1 MKIVCPS
8 CRTVYE
14 ITIEAVSNP
23 EREFAVYQCV
33 VCNFEFQVLFTKIL
47 APKSKEEIY
56 LIPRI
61 INTDKT
67 KIISENLSKTV
78 RDDIW

>member
-14 ITIEAVSNP
+14 ITIEAVSHT
-23 EREFAVYQCV
+23 ERDFAVYRCV
-33 VCNFEFQVLFTKIL
+33 VCSHEFQVLFAKIL

-61 INTDKT
+61 IKADNT
-67 KIISENLSKTV
+67 KIILENLPKTV